1 MGRDLPVGFAVLL
14 ADLGNGV
21 VVVAASDHLLEV
33 TVLDALAV
41 QILLHL
47 LEPPLRPSQLILTA
61 PISLLQLLVLLV
73 VML

>member
-1 MGRDLPVGFAVLL
+1 M
-14 ADLGNGV
+14 
-21 VVVAASDHLLEV
+21 VVAASDHLLEV

-47 LEPPLRPSQLILTA
+47 LEPSLRPSQLILTA
-61 PISLLQLLVLLV
+61 PIPLLQLLVLLV